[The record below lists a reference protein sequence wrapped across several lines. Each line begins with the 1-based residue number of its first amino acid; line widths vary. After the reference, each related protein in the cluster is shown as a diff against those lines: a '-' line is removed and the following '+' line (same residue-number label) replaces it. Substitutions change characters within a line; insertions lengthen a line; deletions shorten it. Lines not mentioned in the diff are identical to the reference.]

1 MLSKYGLEVLL
12 KFFGLAALIVVCC
25 FTVIDQEVVRGVL
38 LAIVGLSSAF
48 VLTFFRDPDR
58 TTPQQENAVI
68 SPADGKVV
76 LIKELFEPEYLKGEA
91 IQVSIFMSPLN
102 VHVNRFPISGI
113 VKYFRY
119 IRGEYI
125 VAFNEKSSDRNE
137 RTHIGMENSG
147 HKVLFKQ
154 IAGAVARRIVARV
167 NVGQTATAGER
178 FGMIKFGSR
187 VDVIM
192 PKGTEIVARLHE
204 NVRAGETILANFSS
218 GFISPEMK

>member
-1 MLSKYGLEVLL
+1 MLSKYGLGVLL
-12 KFFGLAALIVVCC
+12 KFFGLAAVIIVCC
-25 FTVIDQEVVRGVL
+25 FTVIDQGVVRSVL
-38 LAIVGLSSAF
+38 LALVGVSSAF
-48 VLTFFRDPDR
+48 VLNFFRDPQR
-58 TTPQQENAVI
+58 TTPQQENAVV

-91 IQVSIFMSPLN
+91 IQVSVFMSALN

-125 VAFNEKSSDRNE
+125 VAFDEKSSERNE
-137 RTHIGMENSG
+137 RTHIGVENSG
-147 HKVLFKQ
+147 YKLLFKQ

-192 PKGTEIVARLHE
+192 PKGTEIVVRLHE
-204 NVRAGETILANFSS
+204 NVRAGETILAKFSS
-218 GFISPEMK
+218 GLIAPEVN